1 MPRCK
6 RLDIKEEQTATAREG
21 KQEER
26 KAGGLRDDAKH
37 RGREQQ
43 VKANRGPINVSNDH
57 KTHGKRE

>member
-43 VKANRGPINVSNDH
+43 VKANG
-57 KTHGKRE
+57 GGQLM